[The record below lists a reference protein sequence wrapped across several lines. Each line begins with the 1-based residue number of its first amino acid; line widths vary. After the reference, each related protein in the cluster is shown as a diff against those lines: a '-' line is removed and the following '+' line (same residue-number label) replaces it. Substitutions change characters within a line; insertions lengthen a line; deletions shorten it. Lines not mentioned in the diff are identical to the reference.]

1 MKIPLFI
8 GIVVGFVLTVDLRAD
23 ELLPS
28 NRSIGEAIDHYVDAK
43 LKKAKI
49 APAPAAAGAT
59 LVRRLY
65 LDLAGRIPTAMEAQ
79 TFINSKDPQKR
90 QKLIE
95 DLTASPE
102 YLRHNATEFDVF
114 LRNENPDGGS
124 VRSYL
129 LAAFQENR
137 PWDRMFRDLIG
148 AGEKAHSAKP
158 EQYVLKRL
166 RDRDVL
172 ARDVS
177 SVFFGLNISCAQCH
191 RHPYIGTIT
200 QHYFYGMREFFAA
213 SYDFKGNLLDR
224 KYVKPGEF
232 KAKSGKMQPVS
243 LMFLD
248 GKQIERPKDALTV
261 ADLTKAIQE
270 ESKLIEKLAKEKSKE
285 LPDQPTFRA
294 RVKLAEIGLSTENRD
309 RFAKALVNRLWY
321 RFYGHGLVM
330 RVDQLHANNAPS
342 HPELLDWLARDF
354 IEHKYD
360 IKRLIVGLVS
370 SNAYARTSQW
380 NGKSPPTPDH
390 FAVAA
395 IRPLTPGQ
403 WGASF
408 HLVAN
413 PTLFGSDKSV
423 TSREKVATALETAG
437 KGAEAFI
444 DYPRDDSPISASE
457 SMRLS
462 NDAGIQKSLV
472 GRAASL
478 VKQKDRKSQ
487 ITESVWIVLSRPPT
501 DSEVELFDKYL
512 ERRKDRPEAGLHQMI
527 WALVN
532 SPEFRFNH

>member
-8 GIVVGFVLTVDLRAD
+8 TIVVGFFLTAHLRAD

-28 NRSIGEAIDHYVDAK
+28 NRSIGEAIDHYIDAK

-49 APAPAAAGAT
+49 APAPAADDAT

-65 LDLAGRIPTAMEAQ
+65 LDLAGRIPTAVESQ

-90 QKLIE
+90 QKSIE
-95 DLTASPE
+95 DLTRTPE
-102 YLRHNATEFDVF
+102 FVRHNATEFDVF

-137 PWDRMFRDLIG
+137 PWDLMFRDLVG
-148 AGEKAHSAKP
+148 AGEQAHPAKP

-166 RDRDVL
+166 KDRDVL

-191 RHPYIGTIT
+191 RHPYINTLT
-200 QHYFYGMREFFAA
+200 QDYFYGMREFFAA
-213 SYDFKGNLLDR
+213 SYDFQGNLLDR
-224 KYVKPGEF
+224 RYVKPGEF

-243 LMFLD
+243 LLFLN
-248 GKQIERPKDALTV
+248 GKVIERPKAEIAV
-261 ADLTKAIQE
+261 VDLTKAIQE
-270 ESKLIEKLAKEKSKE
+270 ESKAIEKLAKEKSKN
-285 LPDQPTFRA
+285 LPSQPTFRSRA
-294 RVKLAEIGLSTENRD
+294 KLAEVALDVENRE
-309 RFAKALVNRLWY
+309 RFAKALVNRLWF

-380 NGKSPPTPDH
+380 KGNSVPTSDH

-408 HLVAN
+408 HMVAN
-413 PTLFGSDKSV
+413 PSLFGSEQSLNA
-423 TSREKVATALETAG
+423 REKAATALENAG
-437 KGAEAFI
+437 KEVEKI
-444 DYPRDDSPISASE
+444 IEYPRDDSPISASE

-478 VKQKDRKSQ
+478 LKLKDRKSQ
-487 ITESVWIVLSRPPT
+487 ISESMWIVLSRPPT
-501 DSEVELFDKYL
+501 VSELELFEAYL
-512 ERRKDRPEAGLHQMI
+512 ERRKDRPEAGLQQMI

>member
-1 MKIPLFI
+1 MYPEFI
-8 GIVVGFVLTVDLRAD
+8 
-23 ELLPS
+23 
-28 NRSIGEAIDHYVDAK
+28 
-43 LKKAKI
+43 
-49 APAPAAAGAT
+49 
-59 LVRRLY
+59 
-65 LDLAGRIPTAMEAQ
+65 
-79 TFINSKDPQKR
+79 
-90 QKLIE
+90 
-95 DLTASPE
+95 
-102 YLRHNATEFDVF
+102 RHNATEFDVF

-124 VRSYL
+124 VRPYL
-129 LAAFQENR
+129 LAAFRENR
-137 PWDRMFRDLIG
+137 PWDQMFRELIG
-148 AGEKAHSAKP
+148 AGEKAHPAKP

-166 RDRDVL
+166 KDRDVL

-191 RHPYIGTIT
+191 RHPYVNTLT
-200 QHYFYGMREFFAA
+200 QDYFYGMREFFAS

-232 KAKSGKMQPVS
+232 KAKTGKMQPVS

-248 GKQIERPKDALTV
+248 GKQVERPKNEIAV
-261 ADLTKAIQE
+261 ADLNKAIQE
-270 ESKLIEKLAKEKSKE
+270 ESKIIEKFVKEKTKE
-285 LPDQPTFRA
+285 LPAQPTFRA
-294 RVKLAEIGLSTENRD
+294 RTKLAEIALNADNRD
-309 RFAKALVNRLWY
+309 RFAKAFVNRLWY

-395 IRPLTPGQ
+395 VRPLTPGQ

-408 HLVAN
+408 HMIAN
-413 PTLFGSDKSV
+413 PSLIGSAQSPGA
-423 TSREKVATALETAG
+423 REKVATALENAGTA
-437 KGAEAFI
+437 AEKLI
-444 DYPRDDSPISASE
+444 EYPRDDSPISASE

-462 NDAGIQKSLV
+462 NDAGIQKSV
-472 GRAASL
+472 AGRTPAL
-478 VKQKDRKSQ
+478 LKLKDRKSQ
-487 ITESVWIVLSRPPT
+487 ISESVWTVLSRPPT
-501 DSEVELFDKYL
+501 DSEIELFDKYL
-512 ERRKDRPEAGLHQMI
+512 ERRKDRPESGLQQMI

>member
-1 MKIPLFI
+1 MKIHLFFAI
-8 GIVVGFVLTVDLRAD
+8 AVGFVNTVGARAD

-28 NRSIGEAIDHYVDAK
+28 NRSIGEAIDHYIDAK

-49 APAPAAAGAT
+49 VPAPPADDAT
-59 LVRRLY
+59 LVRRLF
-65 LDLAGRIPTAMEAQ
+65 LDLAGRIPTAVEAQ
-79 TFINSKDPQKR
+79 AFISSKDPQKQ
-90 QKLIE
+90 QKLINE
-95 DLTASPE
+95 LALYPE
-102 YLRHNATEFDVF
+102 FIRHNATEFDVF

-124 VRSYL
+124 VRPYL

-137 PWDRMFRDLIG
+137 PWDQMFRALIG
-148 AGEKAHSAKP
+148 AGEKAHPAKP

-166 RDRDVL
+166 KDRDVL

-191 RHPYIGTIT
+191 RHPYVNTLT
-200 QHYFYGMREFFAA
+200 QDYFYGMREFFAS

-232 KAKSGKMQPVS
+232 KAKTGKMQPVS

-248 GKQIERPKDALTV
+248 GKQVQRPKDELAV

-270 ESKLIEKLAKEKSKE
+270 ESKLIEKLGKEKSKE
-285 LPDQPTFRA
+285 LPAQPTFRA
-294 RVKLAEIGLSTENRD
+294 RAKLAEIGLSMENRD

-354 IEHKYD
+354 IENKYD

-395 IRPLTPGQ
+395 VRPLTPGQ

-408 HLVAN
+408 HIVAN
-413 PTLFGSDKSV
+413 SALFGPDQSFAG
-423 TSREKVATALETAG
+423 REKAATALENAG
-437 KGAEAFI
+437 KEAEKFI
-444 DYPRDDSPISASE
+444 EYPRDESPISASE

-462 NDAGIQKSLV
+462 NDAGIQKSV
-472 GRAASL
+472 AGRTPAL
-478 VKQKDRKSQ
+478 LKLKDRKSQ
-487 ITESVWIVLSRPPT
+487 ISESVWTVLSRPPT

-512 ERRKDRPEAGLHQMI
+512 ERRKDRPEAGLQQMI

>member
-1 MKIPLFI
+1 MKVSFFI
-8 GIVVGFVLTVDLRAD
+8 AIAAGFAMTLESRAD

-28 NRSIGEAIDHYVDAK
+28 NRPIAEAIDHYVDAK

-49 APAPAAAGAT
+49 APAPLADDAA

-65 LDLAGRIPTAMEAQ
+65 LDLAGRIPTTAEAQ
-79 TFINSKDPQKR
+79 AFINSKDPRKR
-90 QKLIE
+90 QTLIE
-95 DLTASPE
+95 DLVASPE
-102 YLRHNATEFDVF
+102 FLRHNATEFDVF

-137 PWDRMFRDLIG
+137 PWDEMFRDLIG
-148 AGEKAHSAKP
+148 AGENANPAKP

-166 RDRDVL
+166 KDRDVL

-191 RHPYIGTIT
+191 RHPYIETLT
-200 QHYFYGMREFFAA
+200 QDYFYGMREFFAA
-213 SYDFKGNLLDR
+213 SYDFQGKLLDR
-224 KYVKPGEF
+224 QYVKLGEF
-232 KAKSGKMQPVS
+232 KTKSGMMQPVS

-248 GKQIERPKDALTV
+248 GKQIERPKEDPAV
-261 ADLTKAIQE
+261 ADLAKAIQE
-270 ESKLIEKLAKEKSKE
+270 ESKIIEKMAKEKSKE
-285 LPDQPTFRA
+285 LPAQPAFRA
-294 RVKLAEIGLSTENRD
+294 RVKLAEIALSPANRD
-309 RFAKALVNRLWY
+309 RFAKAMVNRLWH

-330 RVDQLHANNAPS
+330 RTDQMHANNTPS

-360 IKRLIVGLVS
+360 LKRLMVGLVS
-370 SNAYARTSQW
+370 SNAYARSSQW
-380 NGKSPPTPDH
+380 KGDSPPTLEH

-395 IRPLTPGQ
+395 VRPLTPGQ

-408 HLVAN
+408 HMVTN
-413 PTLFGSDKSV
+413 PSLFGSDK
-423 TSREKVATALETAG
+423 TSAAREKLASALETAG
-437 KGAEAFI
+437 KGAETFI
-444 DYPRDDSPISASE
+444 DYPRDDSPISTTE

-462 NDAGIQKSLV
+462 NDAGIQKSV
-472 GRAASL
+472 AGRSTAL
-478 VKQKDRKSQ
+478 MQVKDRKAQ
-487 ITESVWIVLSRPPT
+487 ISEAVWVVLSRPPT
-501 DSEVELFDKYL
+501 ASEFELFDSYL
-512 ERRKDRPEAGLHQMI
+512 ERRKDRPEAGLQQVI

>member
-1 MKIPLFI
+1 MKLSYSIAIAIVIGFI
-8 GIVVGFVLTVDLRAD
+8 LAADSRAD
-23 ELLPS
+23 ELLPA
-28 NRSIGEAIDHYVDAK
+28 NKPYGEVIDHYIGAK
-43 LKKAKI
+43 LKKEKI
-49 APAPAAAGAT
+49 TPVPQANDAT

-65 LDLAGRIPTAMEAQ
+65 LDLAGRIPSPAEAQ
-79 TFINSKDPQKR
+79 AFINSKDPQKR
-90 QKLIE
+90 LKLIE
-95 DLTASPE
+95 ELAATPE
-102 YLRHNATEFDVF
+102 FLQHNATEFDIF
-114 LRNENPDGGS
+114 LRNENPESIS

-129 LAAFQENR
+129 LTAFKANQ
-137 PWDRMFRDLIG
+137 PWDQTFRDLIG
-148 AGEKAHSAKP
+148 ASEKSHPAKP

-166 RDRDVL
+166 KDRDVL

-191 RHPYIGTIT
+191 RHPYVKTLT
-200 QHYFYGMREFFAA
+200 QDYFFGMREFFAA
-213 SYDFKGNLLDR
+213 SYDFQGNLLDR
-224 KYVKPGEF
+224 KFVKPGEF
-232 KAKSGKMQPVS
+232 KAKEGKMQPVS
-243 LMFLD
+243 LKFLN
-248 GKQIERPKDALTV
+248 GKTVESPKVDLSA
-261 ADLTKAIQE
+261 ADLAKAIQE
-270 ESKLIEKLAKEKSKE
+270 ESKAIEKMAKEKSKE
-285 LPDQPTFRA
+285 LPAQPTFRA
-294 RVKLAEIGLSTENRD
+294 RTKLAELALDAENRD

-330 RVDQLHANNAPS
+330 RVDQLHANNAAS

-360 IKRLIVGLVS
+360 VKRVILGLVS

-380 NGKSPPTPDH
+380 QGKSPPAPDL
-390 FAVAA
+390 FAVAP

-408 HLVAN
+408 KMVSS
-413 PTLFGSDKSV
+413 PGLFGSIQKEGE
-423 TSREKVATALETAG
+423 REKL
-437 KGAEAFI
+437 AEGLAKESPMFI
-444 DYPRDDSPISASE
+444 EYPRDDSPISASE

-478 VKQKDRKSQ
+478 LKLKDHKSQ
-487 ITESVWIVLSRPPT
+487 ITEASWVVLSRPPT
-501 DSEVELFDKYL
+501 AAELELFESYL

>member
-1 MKIPLFI
+1 M
-8 GIVVGFVLTVDLRAD
+8 
-23 ELLPS
+23 
-28 NRSIGEAIDHYVDAK
+28 GEAIDHYIDAK

-49 APAPAAAGAT
+49 VPAPSAEDAT

-65 LDLAGRIPTAMEAQ
+65 LDLAGRIPTVAEAQ
-79 TFINSKDPQKR
+79 AYIDSKDPQKR
-90 QKLIE
+90 RKLIDE
-95 DLTASPE
+95 LAASSE
-102 YLRHNATEFDVF
+102 FIRHNATEFDVF

-137 PWDRMFRDLIG
+137 PWDQMFRDLIG
-148 AGEKAHSAKP
+148 ASTTTDNTKP

-166 RDRDVL
+166 KDRDVL

-191 RHPYIGTIT
+191 RHPYIKSLT
-200 QHYFYGMREFFAA
+200 QDYFYGMREFFAA
-213 SYDFKGNLLDR
+213 SYDFQGSLLDR

-232 KAKSGKMQPVS
+232 KAKNGKMTSVS

-248 GKQIERPKDALTV
+248 GKQVERPKEESTI
-261 ADLTKAIQE
+261 ADLTKAIQD
-270 ESKLIEKLAKEKSKE
+270 ESKLIEKLVKEKSKE
-285 LPDQPTFRA
+285 LPAQPTFLA
-294 RVKLAEIGLSTENRD
+294 RTKLAEIGLSTENRD
-309 RFAKALVNRLWY
+309 RFAKAMVNRLWY

-330 RVDQLHANNAPS
+330 RVDQLHANNEPS

-354 IEHKYD
+354 IAHKYD
-360 IKRLIVGLVS
+360 IKRLVVGLVS
-370 SNAYARTSQW
+370 SNAYARASQW
-380 NGKSPPTPDH
+380 NGSSPPPPDH
-390 FAVAA
+390 FAVAT

-408 HLVAN
+408 HLVTN
-413 PTLFGSDKSV
+413 PSLFGSD
-423 TSREKVATALETAG
+423 TSAAGREKVATALESAG
-437 KGAEAFI
+437 KGAESFI

-462 NDAGIQKSLV
+462 NDAGIQKSV
-472 GRAASL
+472 AGRTSAL
-478 VKQKDRKSQ
+478 LKLKDRKAQ
-487 ITESVWIVLSRPPT
+487 ITEAVWTVLSRSPT
-501 DSEVELFDKYL
+501 ASEMELFDSYL
-512 ERRKDRPEAGLHQMI
+512 ERRKDRPEAGLQQMI

>member
-1 MKIPLFI
+1 MKIPFYI
-8 GIVVGFVLTVDLRAD
+8 GVALGFFVTSDSRAD
-23 ELLPS
+23 ELLPA
-28 NRSIGEAIDHYVDAK
+28 NRPMGEVIDHYIDVK
-43 LKKAKI
+43 LKKAKL
-49 APAPAAAGAT
+49 APAPPADDAT
-59 LVRRLY
+59 FVRRLY
-65 LDLAGRIPTAMEAQ
+65 LDLAGRIPTVVETQ
-79 TFINSKDPQKR
+79 TFISSKDPQKQ
-90 QKLIE
+90 QKLINE
-95 DLTASPE
+95 LALYPE
-102 YLRHNATEFDVF
+102 FIRHNATEFDVF

-137 PWDRMFRDLIG
+137 PWDLMFRDLVG
-148 AGEKAHSAKP
+148 AGEKVHTAKP

-166 RDRDVL
+166 KDRDVL

-191 RHPYIGTIT
+191 RHPYVNTLS
-200 QHYFYGMREFFAA
+200 QDYFFGMREFFAA
-213 SYDFKGNLLDR
+213 SYDFQGNLLDR

-243 LMFLD
+243 LLFLN
-248 GKQIERPKDALTV
+248 GKVVEGPKAETAV
-261 ADLTKAIQE
+261 VDLAKAIQE
-270 ESKLIEKLAKEKSKE
+270 ESKAIEKLAKEKSKE
-285 LPDQPTFRA
+285 LPAQPTFRA
-294 RVKLAEIGLSTENRD
+294 RAKLAEVALDVENRE
-309 RFAKALVNRLWY
+309 RFAKAFVNRLWY

-380 NGKSPPTPDH
+380 KGNSAPTPEH
-390 FAVAA
+390 FAAAA

-408 HLVAN
+408 HMVAN
-413 PTLFGSDKSV
+413 PSLFGSEQSLIA
-423 TSREKVATALETAG
+423 REKTVTALENAG
-437 KGAEAFI
+437 KEAEKI
-444 DYPRDDSPISASE
+444 IEYPRDDSPISASE

-478 VKQKDRKSQ
+478 LKLKDRKSQ
-487 ITESVWIVLSRPPT
+487 INESMWIVLSRSPSA
-501 DSEVELFDKYL
+501 SEIELFDSYL
-512 ERRKDRPEAGLHQMI
+512 ERRKDRPEAGLQQMI

>member
-1 MKIPLFI
+1 MRVPLFI
-8 GIVVGFVLTVDLRAD
+8 AIAVGFFVTADSRAD
-23 ELLPS
+23 DFSPP
-28 NRSIGEAIDHYVDAK
+28 NRSMGEAIDHYIDAK
-43 LKKAKI
+43 IKNAKI
-49 APAPAAAGAT
+49 APAPPADDAT

-65 LDLAGRIPTAMEAQ
+65 LDLAGRIPTVVEAQ
-79 TFINSKDPQKR
+79 AIINSKDPQKR
-90 QKLIE
+90 QKLID
-95 DLTASPE
+95 DLAASPE
-102 YLRHNATEFDVF
+102 FIRHNATEFDVF

-137 PWDRMFRDLIG
+137 PWDQMFRDLIG
-148 AGEKAHSAKP
+148 TGEKAHPAKP

-166 RDRDVL
+166 KDRDVL

-191 RHPYIGTIT
+191 RHPYINTLT
-200 QHYFYGMREFFAA
+200 QDYFFGMREFFAA

-224 KYVKPGEF
+224 KYVKPSEF
-232 KAKSGKMQPVS
+232 KAKDGKMQPVI
-243 LMFLD
+243 LKFLN
-248 GKQIERPKDALTV
+248 GKVVERPKIETAA
-261 ADLTKAIQE
+261 ADLAKAIQE
-270 ESKLIEKLAKEKSKE
+270 ETKAIEKLAKEKSKD
-285 LPDQPTFRA
+285 LPSQPTFRPRA
-294 RVKLAEIGLSTENRD
+294 KLAEIALDAENRE

-342 HPELLDWLARDF
+342 HPALLDWLARDF

-370 SNAYARTSQW
+370 SSAYARTSEW
-380 NGKSPPTPDH
+380 KGSSPPTPDH

-408 HLVAN
+408 QLVAN
-413 PTLFGSDKSV
+413 PSLFGPDKGIAG
-423 TSREKVATALETAG
+423 REKFAAALENAGVEAG
-437 KGAEAFI
+437 KFI
-444 DYPRDDSPISASE
+444 EYPRDDSPISASE

-478 VKQKDRKSQ
+478 LKLKDRKSQ
-487 ITESVWIVLSRPPT
+487 ISEAMWIALSRPPT
-501 DSEVELFDKYL
+501 VSEVELFDSYL
-512 ERRKDRPEAGLHQMI
+512 ERRKARPEAGLQQMI
-527 WALVN
+527 WAVVN